1 LSAYQSTKF
10 AVEGLSESLRFELEP
25 FGIKVIIIEH
35 GFIKTNIMNSNIKA
49 KGSSNPESPYFQVTN
64 KVEAYFRSMV
74 NNNPLVTYPT
84 EVASV
89 ILDAIKSDN
98 PKLRYP
104 VGQDAYQILSAKDH
118 LSESEFLQLI
128 KKQFT
133 EISNK
138 K

>member
-1 LSAYQSTKF
+1 MSAYQSTKF

-25 FGIKVIIIEH
+25 FGIKVVIIEP

-49 KGSSNPESPYFQVTN
+49 KGRSNPESPYFQVTN

-74 NNNPLVTYPT
+74 NNNPSVTYPT

-98 PKLRYP
+98 LKLRYP

>member
-1 LSAYQSTKF
+1 
-10 AVEGLSESLRFELEP
+10 
-25 FGIKVIIIEH
+25 
-35 GFIKTNIMNSNIKA
+35 MNSNIKA
-49 KGSSNPESPYFQVTN
+49 KGRSNPESPYFQVTN

-74 NNNPLVTYPT
+74 NNNPSVTYPT

-98 PKLRYP
+98 LKLRYP

>member
-25 FGIKVIIIEH
+25 FGIKVVIIEP

-49 KGSSNPESPYFQVTN
+49 KGRSNPESPYFQVTN

-74 NNNPLVTYPT
+74 NNNPSVTYPT

-98 PKLRYP
+98 LKLRYP